1 MKKRTYITL
10 FLWAAALLSGC
21 TGDEEIVGGQSSL
34 LTVAVTAADFSSD
47 EGMATRTTDIGYSTT
62 FAAGDRIGIF
72 AVADDGIILD
82 NNIPVSYTHLTLPTK
97 LEV

>member
-47 EGMATRTTDIGYSTT
+47 EVGDPYHRIGYSTHLCRRRP
-62 FAAGDRIGIF
+62 DR
-72 AVADDGIILD
+72 
-82 NNIPVSYTHLTLPTK
+82 VSPATT
-97 LEV
+97 V